1 MLNVQFK
8 KIKGFSFSSHID
20 ITKRAFLEGF
30 FSRNDDFSLCGN
42 NLATTCKN
50 ILLFYFSWS
59 TVCMHEYLFKS
70 PSFLQQQKK
79 KLHTKRFF
87 FLQLLS
93 KKIEECFISQFTPIF
108 WSTVLLDLLMNNMS
122 RDNQILP
129 ECISLSM
136 VLKPKKSAQYLQKNT
151 ARNALSQRILSTPQM
166 TTTVTKYY

>member
-1 MLNVQFK
+1 ML
-8 KIKGFSFSSHID
+8 
-20 ITKRAFLEGF
+20 T
-30 FSRNDDFSLCGN
+30 
-42 NLATTCKN
+42 

-59 TVCMHEYLFKS
+59 PVCMHEYLFKS
-70 PSFLQQQKK
+70 VFLQQQKK

-87 FLQLLS
+87 FAIIV
-93 KKIEECFISQFTPIF
+93 KEKRRMFYFTIYPHF

>member
-1 MLNVQFK
+1 
-8 KIKGFSFSSHID
+8 
-20 ITKRAFLEGF
+20 
-30 FSRNDDFSLCGN
+30 
-42 NLATTCKN
+42 
-50 ILLFYFSWS
+50 
-59 TVCMHEYLFKS
+59 MHEYLFKS
-70 PSFLQQQKK
+70 PTFLQQQKK

-151 ARNALSQRILSTPQM
+151 ARNALSQRILSTLQM
-166 TTTVTKYY
+166 TTTVTKYYWTFAHFHTNLDWHGLYNR

>member
-1 MLNVQFK
+1 MM
-8 KIKGFSFSSHID
+8 IS
-20 ITKRAFLEGF
+20 AFVVIILQLLVSTFYYFTFPGAL
-30 FSRNDDFSLCGN
+30 SACM
-42 NLATTCKN
+42 N
-50 ILLFYFSWS
+50 ICLKFRLFYNN
-59 TVCMHEYLFKS
+59 KN
-70 PSFLQQQKK
+70 
-79 KLHTKRFF
+79 

>member
-1 MLNVQFK
+1 MMISAFVVIILQLLVNTFYYFTFPGALSACMNICLKVRLFYNNK
-8 KIKGFSFSSHID
+8 KRNYILKDF
-20 ITKRAFLEGF
+20 FLE
-30 FSRNDDFSLCGN
+30 
-42 NLATTCKN
+42 
-50 ILLFYFSWS
+50 
-59 TVCMHEYLFKS
+59 
-70 PSFLQQQKK
+70 
-79 KLHTKRFF
+79 
-87 FLQLLS
+87 LLS